1 MARLARAT
9 HHRQGRF
16 HREYI
21 APTLTAIRIPLGLE
35 TGVTLHVD
43 PSLGS
48 LTPRLAKPLS
58 PAEVKVRGWYGE
70 HIEPIVRWLPD
81 RLWRARGA
89 TQQKL
94 APLAKKL
101 EAFRRPGEQLGPRIE
116 LTVQTPYLTSEQR

>member
-1 MARLARAT
+1 MGCNAALVSPLSAGAGRWPGWRGRRT
-9 HHRQGRF
+9 IRQGRF

-21 APTLTAIRIPLGLE
+21 APTLTAIRTPLGLE

-81 RLWRARGA
+81 RL
-89 TQQKL
+89 
-94 APLAKKL
+94 
-101 EAFRRPGEQLGPRIE
+101 
-116 LTVQTPYLTSEQR
+116 